1 MDILRPGA
9 CREYIEDGVV
19 KPDIFSLYLGDE
31 VQCYSHQQIMGW
43 KILKKEELRIAIL
56 KFAL

>member
-1 MDILRPGA
+1 MNVLRPGA
-9 CREYIEDGVV
+9 CREY

-31 VQCYSHQQIMGW
+31 VQCYSHQHIMGW
-43 KILKKEELRIAIL
+43 KILKKEELGIAIL